1 MMFETLSE
9 LTQKLATNKNMCVM
23 SILTIRTFKK
33 HHADQDY
40 QFYFKWIYTCQF
52 SIYTQYM
59 NALLYTVASI
69 NMEHM
74 RKCHSCVVVMVETTA
89 RMKPKIDTEWTTGKL
104 PDLSAVLE

>member
-1 MMFETLSE
+1 
-9 LTQKLATNKNMCVM
+9 
-23 SILTIRTFKK
+23 
-33 HHADQDY
+33 
-40 QFYFKWIYTCQF
+40 
-52 SIYTQYM
+52 M

>member
-23 SILTIRTFKK
+23 SILTIRTKNTTMQTKTISFTLNE
-33 HHADQDY
+33 
-40 QFYFKWIYTCQF
+40 YTCQF
-52 SIYTQYM
+52 SLYTQYM

-89 RMKPKIDTEWTTGKL
+89 RTKPKIDTE
-104 PDLSAVLE
+104 